1 MSVGTS
7 MINGVFSLI
16 GDFLT
21 GIFAFIP
28 QMMYFVYTCAASVL
42 DFLQFVI
49 RKLAGLDV
57 YYVDGKAVEGD
68 IVLNI
73 VKGILGIPGDTSASY
88 STLSTVFWSVVL
100 FGVVILVLATIIK
113 VIISHYNYDSDKSNP
128 MRIIRSSLKSLMTMA
143 IIPIVTVFGI
153 QISNALL
160 KTLDQITGNGGA
172 VAVAGVYENSTG
184 DYNSVFAAG
193 KDSWGNTAYA
203 SYDFFGFG
211 AYTNA
216 TPISGHLFMV
226 AANGANRVRKGSY
239 TAEQGGSSWRWSEI
253 GIFNSTTADAGER
266 TEEVS
271 YMIDYAFANNLTLNK
286 RATASVLRVESLSL
300 MSSFRFFQSAVWYL
314 GTIGFKSFSKFNV
327 GLVWYYYNL
336 WGFNFF
342 IAFVGLG
349 ITLTLLINIIFGLI
363 SRIIMILALFLVYP
377 ALVGIG
383 PLDDNRA
390 LGSWRQEFVGNVLMC
405 YGAIIGMNL
414 CFMILPI
421 LQNIS
426 FFNSRLVDTIFNM
439 VIVIAALLSIKRVI
453 AVFSQMIGAKDAQ
466 AEGEAV
472 KNEATKTAM
481 AAAEK
486 VMKVAKFAATIVASV
501 YSGGAAMAAQLA
513 KEAAIKKAKQEAI
526 KKIKEKMQ
534 KKMQEKLKKQNKE
547 EKDKLQKDQ
556 QEERKKDEEETKKDG
571 QDNVEGENAGGE
583 TAGGGD
589 STSTDTSGVANTQN
603 NKPDE
608 NKQDNQGQ
616 NDNNGEQQ
624 EGNNDETPEKE
635 KGDELDE
642 MADKAEDFM
651 EGLDD
656 DNYDG
661 EKLGDDKEAGSQAK
675 DWYKKTLED
684 RRKLREK
691 EKNGKLTKQEEEEL
705 KKQTKDD
712 AVDKFLD
719 LSPTMQKIAQKQ
731 GEENFAN
738 KRVVKGARKLK
749 KVGGKVKNK
758 LGSLAKKIT
767 TDKDGNTRPIVAI
780 TAESLKA
787 VGSFLG
793 ISTTLKKQLGEA
805 GVTDAFYEAV
815 QGFGQALGMSTKN
828 FPKTK
833 KQKEDEDKDE
843 ATAEQQG
850 IGRINSYSDAVLKQ
864 LLEIKKL
871 NDRMDQEHKPKVEEE
886 KKKKPKK

>member
-7 MINGVFSLI
+7 MLNGIFSLI

-42 DFLQFVI
+42 DFLQFVV

-57 YYVDGKAVEGD
+57 YYVDGTAVQGD

-73 VKGILGIPGDTSASY
+73 VKGILGIPGETGASY

-128 MRIIRSSLKSLMTMA
+128 MRIIRSSIKSLMTMA

-172 VAVAGVYENSTG
+172 TAVAGVYESSAG
-184 DYNSVFAAG
+184 DYNNVFKAG
-193 KDSWGNTAYA
+193 EDSWGNQAYA

-211 AYTNA
+211 AYTNS

-226 AANGANRVRKGSY
+226 AASECNRVRKGSF

-253 GIFNSTTADAGER
+253 GIFNSTTADAAQR

-271 YMIDYAFANNLTLNK
+271 YMIDFAFANNLTLNK

-300 MSSFRFFQSAVWYL
+300 ISSYRFFQSAVWYV
-314 GTIGFKSFSKFNV
+314 GTIAFKSFSKFNV

-342 IAFVGLG
+342 MAFVGLG
-349 ITLTLLINIIFGLI
+349 LTLTLLINIIFGLI

-405 YGAIIGMNL
+405 YGSIIGMNL

-421 LQNIS
+421 LQGIS
-426 FFNSRLVDTIFNM
+426 FFNSRLVDTVFNM

-466 AEGEAV
+466 AEGEAI
-472 KNEATKTAM
+472 KNEATQTAM

-534 KKMQEKLKKQNKE
+534 KKMNEKLKKKNTEEAEKLKKDQEKEKKE
-547 EKDKLQKDQ
+547 EEQEEKKDQ
-556 QEERKKDEEETKKDG
+556 QNNT
-571 QDNVEGENAGGE
+571 EGEDATGTNE
-583 TAGGGD
+583 GGGD
-589 STSTDTSGVANTQN
+589 TNADTSGVTNNQN

-608 NKQDNQGQ
+608 NKQDGQGQ
-616 NDNNGEQQ
+616 DDNKQEQQ
-624 EGNNDETPEKE
+624 DEKQDGGQE
-635 KGDELDE
+635 DEEDK

-656 DNYDG
+656 DKYDTG
-661 EKLGDDKEAGSQAK
+661 KLGDDKEAGDKAR
-675 DWYKKTLED
+675 DWYNNTLDE

-691 EKNGKLTKQEEEEL
+691 EKGGKLTKAEDEEL
-705 KKQTKDD
+705 RKQTKNE
-712 AVDKFLD
+712 AVDKFLG
-719 LSPTMQKIAQKQ
+719 LSSTVQKMAQAQ
-731 GEENFAN
+731 GEKNYSN
-738 KRVVKGARKLK
+738 KRIVKGVRKLK
-749 KVGGKVKNK
+749 KTGGKVKNK
-758 LGSLAKKIT
+758 LASAAKKLVK
-767 TDKDGNTRPIVAI
+767 DKDGNTRPFVAI
-780 TAESLKA
+780 TAESLKT
-787 VGSFLG
+787 VGHLLG
-793 ISTTLKKQLGEA
+793 ISTTLKKQLGDA
-805 GVTDAFYEAV
+805 GVTDAFYESM

-833 KQKEDEDKDE
+833 KQKEDEEKED
-843 ATAEQQG
+843 ATAEQRG
-850 IGRINSYSDAVLKQ
+850 VGKINSYSDAVLKQ

-871 NDRMDQEHKPKVEEE
+871 NDRMDQEHKSKVEEE
-886 KKKKPKK
+886 KKNKPKK